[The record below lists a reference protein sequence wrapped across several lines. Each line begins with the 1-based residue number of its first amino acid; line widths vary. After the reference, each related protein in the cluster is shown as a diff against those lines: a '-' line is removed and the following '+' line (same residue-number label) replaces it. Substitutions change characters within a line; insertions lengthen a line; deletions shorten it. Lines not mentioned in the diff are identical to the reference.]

1 MNANGAIPIVKRCTL
16 ESDMSDY
23 VSENSGY
30 YRVYRYFTTKVNDQT
45 GTQKFSLS
53 KNTITFLKKS
63 NLVSDIVHNEFDP
76 ESNELEAHI
85 SLKEVDGHVKHYL
98 IEQL

>member
-63 NLVSDIVHNEFDP
+63 NLVTDIVHDDD
-76 ESNELEAHI
+76 I
-85 SLKEVDGHVKHYL
+85 SLKEVDGYVKHYL